1 MFRFQALNDPSR
13 YNFMASKKTLEIN
26 PYHPIIVELAKK
38 SKDNADDDSTKE
50 LAFVLYD
57 SSLITAGFDID
68 DQVTLR
74 TNKTRTTSF
83 HEIDFFRA
91 GFFQHTD
98 DENASEGL
106 GYWR

>member
-1 MFRFQALNDPSR
+1 MNDPSR

-68 DQVTLR
+68 DQVGSSDTVPSWNCKEAIFNYRVIPRLC
-74 TNKTRTTSF
+74 
-83 HEIDFFRA
+83 RA
-91 GFFQHTD
+91 PSAQ
-98 DENASEGL
+98 E
-106 GYWR
+106 